1 MDRVM
6 SQSSGSDANSGR
18 RSGGP
23 ICNCGKAIIVV
34 KSWTNDNPGRRFYK
48 CAVHGFF
55 GWADEEKPCGWQKIS
70 LLEARDELRHQ
81 KDEIKLLKESLKAM
95 NEHGLSGATT
105 TMHTGLVNKYEQEK
119 NHLENEVMA
128 ATEREIM
135 LRQFIVLSWRGFIV
149 VIGMILG
156 LGK

>member
-6 SQSSGSDANSGR
+6 SQSYGSDANSGR
-18 RSGGP
+18 RCWGP
-23 ICNCGKAIIVV
+23 ICHCGKATIVV
-34 KSWTNDNPGRRFYK
+34 KSWTNDNPGRRFYR
-48 CAVHGFF
+48 CVVHGFF
-55 GWADEEKPCGWQKIS
+55 GWADEEKPYDWQKIS
-70 LLEARDELRHQ
+70 LLEARDEICHQ

-95 NEHGLSGATT
+95 NEQGMSGVTT
-105 TMHTGLVNKYEQEK
+105 TMHIGLVNKYEEEK

-128 ATEREIM
+128 AIEREKM
-135 LRQFIVLSWRGFIV
+135 LRQFIVLSWGGFIV